1 MPNLEIQNLV
11 TGYGDL
17 RVLDHASMSVAS
29 GTVTALLGP
38 NGAGKST
45 LLSCLSGLMGAWSGR
60 ILLDG
65 EDISRTTII
74 QRLAR
79 GIALVPQGRD
89 LFGPLTVAEN
99 LELGAYGGRLERGA
113 LSARLAEVLQLFPI
127 LSEKVALRAET
138 LSGGQQQMLAIG
150 RALMSGP
157 SFLLL
162 DEPSQGLGPMV
173 VEAVLQSLKQLA
185 GSGTGIILAE
195 QDGAAG
201 LKVADRC
208 YVMRAGAVVWQ
219 GSKREAESANLMR
232 DLYFGGGDAAVRG
245 DRNPRQGV

>member
-1 MPNLEIQNLV
+1 MPRLEIQNLV
-11 TGYGDL
+11 AGYGDL
-17 RVLDHASMSVAS
+17 RVLDRTSMAVES
-29 GTVTALLGP
+29 GKVTALLGP

-45 LLSCLSGLMGAWSGR
+45 LLSCVSGLMAAWSGR
-60 ILLDG
+60 IQIDG
-65 EDISRTTII
+65 KDIIHTTII
-74 QRLAR
+74 ERLAL

-99 LELGAYGGRLERGA
+99 LELGAYGGRLRGSA
-113 LSARLAEVLQLFPI
+113 LSARLAEILDLFPI
-127 LSEKVALRAET
+127 LSEKLTLRAET

-162 DEPSQGLGPMV
+162 DEPSQGLGPLV

-201 LKVADRC
+201 LKVADQC
-208 YVMRAGAVVWQ
+208 FVMRAGAMVWS
-219 GSKREAESANLMR
+219 GSKHEAEDADLLR
-232 DLYFGGGDAAVRG
+232 ELYFGSTPEAGRSNRPVR
-245 DRNPRQGV
+245 Q

>member
-1 MPNLEIQNLV
+1 MPRLEIHNLV

-17 RVLDHASMSVAS
+17 RVLDRTSMSVDS
-29 GTVTALLGP
+29 GSVTALLGP

-45 LLSCLSGLMGAWSGR
+45 LLSCVSGLSRAWSGNVL
-60 ILLDG
+60 IDG

-74 QRLAR
+74 ERLAR

-99 LELGAYGGRLERGA
+99 LELGAYGGRLSGA
-113 LSARLAEVLQLFPI
+113 ASAARLAEILDLFPI
-127 LSEKVALRAET
+127 LSEKLQLRAET

-162 DEPSQGLGPMV
+162 DEPSQGLGPLV

-185 GSGTGIILAE
+185 GSGTGIVLAE

-208 YVMRAGAVVWQ
+208 YVMRAGAVVWDGTKQ
-219 GSKREAESANLMR
+219 EAEGAGLLR
-232 DLYFGGGDAAVRG
+232 DLYFGSRDGAGSR
-245 DRNPRQGV
+245 